1 MCKVRLKI
9 LKYRDYVIHGS
20 FDVLW
25 KLELSIVI
33 TVYQEKKK
41 NPEKILYDHI
51 LPREKKKKK
60 TKLWASSD
68 WNNRAQLEIEYIL
81 THLQKYVTHIGITA
95 SLGSG

>member
-33 TVYQEKKK
+33 TVYQEKK

-51 LPREKKKKK
+51 LPRGKKKN
-60 TKLWASSD
+60 LWASSD

-81 THLQKYVTHIGITA
+81 IHLQKYVTHIGIIA